1 MVSKIQRVGIV
12 QGDSLNPT
20 YVFSIPAF
28 PDLTSNDWIGRFTIR
43 KGSISGPI
51 LLENSLAKSDDLSKF
66 VFTISPTETASIPVG
81 NHFLSVELK
90 NLAIG
95 PAVRLEIVQCPIVI
109 GQSGTV

>member
-1 MVSKIQRVGIV
+1 MVSKIKRASVV

-20 YVFSIPAF
+20 YVFGIPAY
-28 PDLTSNDWIGRFTIR
+28 PDLTSSDWIGRFIVR

-51 LLENSLAKSDDLSKF
+51 LLENTLAKSDDLTKF

-81 NHFLSVELK
+81 NHFLIVELK
-90 NLAIG
+90 NLVIS

-109 GQSGTV
+109 STSGII